1 VGDDVNISTRLLQAL
16 ADAGLPVIS
25 VSIPDPLNRATWS
38 AQYTRTLTPAE
49 HTTEQTIGAAISI
62 DDPQDAI
69 HAGVVAAVKAT
80 DGAVITALT
89 TAQMRLLLGLFLA
102 DRGYI
107 AFTGGQYVVK
117 FPAGLV

>member
-1 VGDDVNISTRLLQAL
+1 MASNIAARLHQAL
-16 ADAGLPVIS
+16 VDAGLPVIG

-38 AQYTRTLTPAE
+38 AQYTRALTTAE
-49 HTTEQTIGAAISI
+49 KATEQSIGGSINI

-69 HAGVVAAVKAT
+69 HAGVVAALAAT

-107 AFTGGQYVVK
+107 AFTNGQYVVK
-117 FPAGLV
+117 FPAGLA